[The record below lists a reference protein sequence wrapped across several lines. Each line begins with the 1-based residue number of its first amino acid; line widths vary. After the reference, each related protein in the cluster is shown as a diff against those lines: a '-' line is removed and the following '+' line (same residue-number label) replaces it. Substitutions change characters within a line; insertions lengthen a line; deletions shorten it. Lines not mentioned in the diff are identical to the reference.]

1 MADKIADLVISLE
14 KSKEFLREIDTNLRM
29 IENAIVR
36 IKAVLGVEG

>member
-14 KSKEFLREIDTNLRM
+14 KSREFLREIDTNLRM